1 MSGDAAGIRRRADL
15 RAKTTPGKERR
26 PKMPGPNSVGAN
38 EKWLIVIEVQGQ
50 LDRTPTSD
58 FNRAI
63 HDAVKAAQRAQTRAK
78 ITFNSTGPAIQ

>member
-1 MSGDAAGIRRRADL
+1 
-15 RAKTTPGKERR
+15 
-26 PKMPGPNSVGAN
+26 MPGPNSVGAN